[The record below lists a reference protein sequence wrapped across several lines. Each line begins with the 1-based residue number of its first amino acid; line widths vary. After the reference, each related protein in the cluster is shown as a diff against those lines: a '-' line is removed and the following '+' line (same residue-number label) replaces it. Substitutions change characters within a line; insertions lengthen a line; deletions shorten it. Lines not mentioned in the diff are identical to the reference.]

1 MNDLTIEQAVEECRQ
16 SFLVHD
22 MTEEKLA
29 RLIAQ
34 APRMYGLICF
44 LLHSQVLS
52 DNTLP
57 RQYPAL
63 TRARS
68 IVEAV
73 TGQKH
78 VWPDEEAEE
87 RKAVRVTCS
96 YTCPVCG
103 AEFPITLPA
112 GEDTQ

>member
-1 MNDLTIEQAVEECRQ
+1 MNEMTIERAVEECRK
-16 SFLVHD
+16 SDLVHD

-44 LLHSQVLS
+44 LLHSQALS

-63 TRARS
+63 TRARK
-68 IVEAV
+68 IVDAV
-73 TGQKH
+73 TGSKH
-78 VWPDEEAEE
+78 VWPDED
-87 RKAVRVTCS
+87 
-96 YTCPVCG
+96 G
-103 AEFPITLPA
+103 
-112 GEDTQ
+112 TQ